1 MPDLV
6 IKEAEIKQLDSLI
19 APIPTQYGL
28 PLVNFLNRVS
38 QIRAQEADA
47 AQKESGLK
55 DQGPSE
61 SKVTA
66 PKKVKKEPNNVQ

>member
-38 QIRAQEADA
+38 QIRAQEAQA
-47 AQKESGLK
+47 AENKSELK
-55 DQGPSE
+55 SEGPVS
-61 SKVTA
+61 
-66 PKKVKKEPNNVQ
+66 KKVKKEPNNVQ